1 MEATAIEPQQR
12 IIVALDCDNG
22 VEALGMA
29 ERLSGHVGAVKVGL
43 ELFNAGGPQTLR
55 RFVETGTRVFYDAK
69 LHDIPVTVA
78 RAVAVA
84 ARTGVWM
91 INLHATGGSAMMQ
104 QAEAAN
110 AELQAPP
117 LLIGVTLLTSLDE
130 RALAD
135 DLRVSLSPL
144 HYVVHLAKL
153 AQAAGLHGVVASPRE
168 AAAVREACGSG
179 FLIVTP
185 GVRPTWAAAD
195 DQKRIATPAEAVADG
210 ADYLVIGRPI
220 TRASDPLAAAMR
232 VAEELA

>member
-1 MEATAIEPQQR
+1 MAATAIRPHER
-12 IIVALDCDNG
+12 IVAALDFDNE
-22 VEALGMA
+22 VEALSMA
-29 ERLSGHVGAVKVGL
+29 ERLAGHVGAVKVGL

-55 RFVETGTRVFYDAK
+55 RFVETGARVFYDAK

-78 RAVAVA
+78 RAVATA
-84 ARTGVWM
+84 GRTGVWM
-91 INLHATGGSAMMQ
+91 INLHTTGGSAMMR

-110 AELQAPP
+110 AALPVPP
-117 LLIGVTLLTSLDE
+117 RLIGVTLLTSLDE

-135 DLRVSLSPL
+135 DLRVGLSPL
-144 HYVVHLAKL
+144 DYVVHLAKL

-168 AAAVREACGSG
+168 AAAVRAACGPE

-185 GVRPTWAAAD
+185 GVRPKWAPAD
-195 DQKRIATPAEAVADG
+195 DQRRIATPAQAVADG

-220 TRASDPLAAAMR
+220 TRASDPVAAAER